1 MMQMGQKWIRYSNIE
16 LLRIVAMLLI
26 MFGHSHLRMHQM
38 SNFLDVLLS
47 CVTTT
52 GVGVFIA
59 ISGWFGIHFRMQGL
73 AKFLYQV
80 FFTLWIIYV
89 LAIAFGVTELNMAGV
104 MISLSFCDG
113 YWFIMGYLGLYLIS
127 PILNSFIEHAT
138 KREYQIILLSYF
150 LFQSYYSWLSTWY
163 DYYNGYSIV
172 LFGGIYLTAAY
183 VRKYPVQWIQ
193 KNAVMLL
200 VGVLFFMSVIAY
212 FSLLNFGHAAR
223 QIRDDNPL
231 VIIVSILM
239 VICFSKMKF
248 QSKVVNWLAASC
260 FAVYLIHYSPFVYP
274 YFMQLIRDVYAQYNG
289 LMYGLVL
296 LLALVMVYVICTLFD
311 QLRVVS
317 WALLQKIV
325 GNNK

>member
-1 MMQMGQKWIRYSNIE
+1 MMVQKKTRSSNIE
-16 LLRIVAMLLI
+16 LLRILAMLFI
-26 MFGHSHLRMHQM
+26 MFGHSHLRFHHA
-38 SNFLDVLLS
+38 STFIDVLLS
-47 CVTTT
+47 CIATT
-52 GVGVFIA
+52 GVGIFIA
-59 ISGWFGIHFRMQGL
+59 ISGWFGIHFRVKGL

-80 FFTLWIIYV
+80 FLTLWTVYL
-89 LAIAFGVTELNMAGV
+89 LAIVFGVTKINMAGV
-104 MISLSFCDG
+104 MISLSFYEG

-127 PILNSFIEHAT
+127 PVLNSFIEHAT
-138 KREYQIILLSYF
+138 KREFQIILFSYF
-150 LFQSYYSWLSTWY
+150 LFQCYFSWLSAWY
-163 DYYNGYSIV
+163 DYYNGYSII

-193 KNAVMLL
+193 KNALVLL
-200 VGVLFFMSVIAY
+200 VGTLFFMSMIAY
-212 FSLLNFGHAAR
+212 FSLLKFGHAAR

-231 VIIVSILM
+231 VIFISILM
-239 VICFSKMKF
+239 VLCFSKLKF

-274 YFMQLIRDVYAQYNG
+274 YIMQLIRGVYAQYNG

-317 WALLQKIV
+317 WTLLQKIV